1 MMNSLGSYR
10 SVRNNLN
17 IVLIVLLIWGALF
30 SDGIYASQNYVSHLN
45 AFRYDVAGRLTGEI
59 SPESGSGNFPARRYS
74 YNNKGLLVK
83 SEYGYLSS
91 WQNELV
97 NPVSWSGFVLEK
109 QIYFSYD
116 GFGRKLTERVASHS
130 GTLRQVTQYSYD
142 NKGRLKC
149 RAVRMNASQFSIS
162 SLPSLACDQDSEG
175 SFGKDRITRYE
186 YDTLDNVVEEHR
198 AVGTPLEQIYA
209 EYVYNGRLLMG
220 VYDANRNFT
229 EYDYD
234 NYERRTHTFYPDKL
248 APARSNSTDFERY
261 DYDANGNRRLLR
273 RRDGKTI
280 YYSYDNL
287 NRVTFKNVPDS
298 TTRDVYYDYD
308 LMGNMTYAKFAS
320 RSGSGVIRSYNGFGE
335 LSEERNTLVTGSPVV
350 TDFDKNGNFRTLKF
364 PGNST
369 VITYGYNELDR
380 LDSIKVGSGTLLSYD
395 DDLFGRPFTET
406 TSGGAVRST
415 TYDDIGRPKRH
426 QQNYS
431 GSLYDASTD
440 FSYNPA
446 NQIIGKQLSNDR
458 FFHKGNV
465 GLVGDYQPNGL
476 NQYTEINGNT
486 VQYDEKGNYKTD
498 GITTYAY
505 DEDNRLTNSTGTYNA
520 RLTYDP
526 LGRLYKVQSYDT
538 NKTVLFLYSG
548 EHVIAEYEGTTVKRR
563 YIPTMNRLAP
573 VAVFE
578 GSVLGTSNR
587 KFYHID
593 HQGSVVAQTN
603 SSGAVVSINTYD
615 AFGVAGGGNVS
626 RFGYTGQMW
635 LPEVGLYHYRARA
648 YDPQIGRFLQT
659 DPIGYEDQMNLY
671 AYVHND
677 PLSYIDPTGEMAIQV
692 VGGIYGAF
700 AGGFG
705 GFIASGGDWKGAA
718 AGALAGG
725 AVGLVTPWKSGA
737 TGTLFG
743 GAAASVLGQSLGG
756 AFVEGSRK
764 GFRNLDWSDF
774 KKVDPWTTLAG
785 ALGTGAGR
793 VVAGQLS
800 RSFTYPVIGYRVG
813 VGGTV
818 TRSGLAAGALVEGAI
833 MGAAERAAS
842 SSDMLT
848 IYIRRG
854 NDDLGSAE
862 NGQQETGKSLVD
874 QFGCTGHF
882 IVCTQQNY

>member
-1 MMNSLGSYR
+1 MNSLGSYR

-17 IVLIVLLIWGALF
+17 IVLIALLIWGALF
-30 SDGIYASQNYVSHLN
+30 SSGIDASQSYVSHLN
-45 AFRYDVAGRLTGEI
+45 AFRYDAAGRLTGEI
-59 SPESGSGNFPARRYS
+59 SPASGSGSFPARRYS

-162 SLPSLACDQDSEG
+162 SLPSSACDQDSEG
-175 SFGKDRITRYE
+175 SLGKDRITRYE

-298 TTRDVYYDYD
+298 TARDVYYDYD

-364 PGNST
+364 PGNGT

-380 LDSIKVGSGTLLSYD
+380 LDSIKIGSGTLLSYD

-415 TYDDIGRPKRH
+415 AYDDIGRPKRH

-486 VQYDEKGNYKTD
+486 VQYDQKGNYKTD

-587 KFYHID
+587 KFYHIN

-659 DPIGYEDQMNLY
+659 DPVGYEDQMNLY

-677 PLSYIDPTGEMAIQV
+677 PLNYTDPTGEWGVAGFIVGVALDVTVQV
-692 VGGIYGAF
+692 AVGMRSGQSFGQSFSNINVGQAGVAGLAGAAGAGLASGVSKLATAAVHRTTTNIAGNAVGGAAINTGAQVANNAIDGKTGGALLDGAGNAALTGAALGG
-700 AGGFG
+700 AGGALG
-705 GFIASGGDWKGAA
+705 DAAIASGNAGLNGMSQADRALAYHVAETTGAAGVTTRTTIGAA
-718 AGALAGG
+718 ANATATVVGNSSG
-725 AVGLVTPWKSGA
+725 AVDAVCESTQSG
-737 TGTLFG
+737 
-743 GAAASVLGQSLGG
+743 
-756 AFVEGSRK
+756 
-764 GFRNLDWSDF
+764 
-774 KKVDPWTTLAG
+774 
-785 ALGTGAGR
+785 
-793 VVAGQLS
+793 
-800 RSFTYPVIGYRVG
+800 
-813 VGGTV
+813 
-818 TRSGLAAGALVEGAI
+818 
-833 MGAAERAAS
+833 
-842 SSDMLT
+842 
-848 IYIRRG
+848 
-854 NDDLGSAE
+854 
-862 NGQQETGKSLVD
+862 
-874 QFGCTGHF
+874 C
-882 IVCTQQNY
+882 